1 VNMGITVPT
10 GAVGEATGSGAV
22 RPDGAPELA
31 CPNPVFVVGA
41 PRSGTSILAWS
52 LAQHHDLWT
61 SAETDFLLYLFGPPL
76 SDFFGRS
83 HLDMAIERITTR
95 PGGSWL
101 DEHGIGRAGFAAH
114 VGLGLNELITRQAPG
129 KRWVD
134 QSPSYT
140 VMLDALAELFPGA
153 FFLHILRDGRRVV
166 HSMINSG
173 FDVWWA
179 RDFRQACI
187 TWRRFVEA
195 GMRFER
201 TAPERCV
208 TVLLEEL
215 SEDPAAA
222 FGQVLRFIQASPD
235 EAPAR
240 FFAGNRI
247 NSSYQPESR
256 RGGRVPAAPA
266 DSGVTVE
273 AGSTLRPGPVPDP
286 WTVWAP
292 EQRAIF
298 AEEAGPAL
306 VKYGYATE
314 EELSA

>member
-1 VNMGITVPT
+1 
-10 GAVGEATGSGAV
+10 
-22 RPDGAPELA
+22 
-31 CPNPVFVVGA
+31 VFVVGS

-52 LAQHHDLWT
+52 LAQHPDLWT

-76 SDFFGRS
+76 NDFFGRS
-83 HLDMAIERITTR
+83 RLDIAFERIDAR

-101 DEHGIGRAGFAAH
+101 EEHGIDRAEFAAS
-114 VGLGLNELITRQAPG
+114 VGRGLNELITRQAPG
-129 KRWVD
+129 KRWID

-140 VMLDALAELFPGA
+140 VMLEALAELFPGA
-153 FFLHILRDGRRVV
+153 SFLHILRDGRRVV

-173 FDVWWA
+173 FDTWWA
-179 RDFRQACI
+179 QDFREACI

-201 TAPERCV
+201 IAPDRCM

-215 SEDPAAA
+215 SEDPGES
-222 FGQVLRFIQASPD
+222 FGRILKFIEAPPD
-235 EAPAR
+235 DAPAR
-240 FFAGNRI
+240 FFSGNRI

-256 RGGRVPAAPA
+256 RGGAPQA
-266 DSGVTVE
+266 TGG
-273 AGSTLRPGPVPDP
+273 AGSPAERSTAASDP
-286 WTVWAP
+286 WAAWTP

-298 AEEAGPAL
+298 ATEAGAAL
-306 VKYGYATE
+306 VQYGYAAE